1 MAKTRV
7 PALYTAGALEPAA
20 DPAADPRLLL
30 AALARDLYGR
40 GWMAGT
46 AGNLSLRLG
55 DGSFWI
61 TASGKAKGALGVE
74 DFVRVAPDGEV
85 LERGKADDLPSAET
99 CIHQALYALF
109 PEASACLHVHTVAAN
124 LVPRLAASPAVAGAV
139 AAVDEVGRTGG
150 PAGAGAGGEPQS
162 CEIPLPP
169 LEMLKGLGIREER
182 PRIGIAVFPNQLE
195 VQAIA
200 AAVAARFRAAP
211 PRLPA
216 FLIRDHGLTVWA
228 ESAARALNYLELLE
242 FTFAFMIAAR
252 AAGLPPEPPLPRTP
266 PAGSA
271 GR

>member
-1 MAKTRV
+1 
-7 PALYTAGALEPAA
+7 LESSA
-20 DPAADPRLLL
+20 DPAADPRFLL

-61 TASGKAKGALGVE
+61 TASGRSKGALGVE
-74 DFVRVAPDGEV
+74 DFLRVAPDGEV

-99 CIHQALYALF
+99 SIHQALYALF

-124 LVPRLAASPAVAGAV
+124 LVPRLAAESGDDERAGA
-139 AAVDEVGRTGG
+139 D
-150 PAGAGAGGEPQS
+150 
-162 CEIPLPP
+162 IPLPP
-169 LEMLKGLGIREER
+169 LEMLKGLGIYEER
-182 PRIGIAVFPNQLE
+182 PRIGIAVFPNHLE

-242 FTFAFMIAAR
+242 FIFAFMIAAR

-266 PAGSA
+266 PAGDAGGERGA

>member
-1 MAKTRV
+1 M
-7 PALYTAGALEPAA
+7 YTAWALEPSA

-61 TASGKAKGALGVE
+61 TASGKSKGALGVE
-74 DFVRVAPDGEV
+74 DFLRVAPDGEV
-85 LERGKADDLPSAET
+85 LERGKANDLPSAET

-139 AAVDEVGRTGG
+139 AGFAEAGGMGRPG
-150 PAGAGAGGEPQS
+150 GAGASDGVGGHADERQS
-162 CEIPLPP
+162 GEIALPP

-182 PRIGIAVFPNQLE
+182 PRIGIAVFPNHVE

-242 FTFAFMIAAR
+242 FVFAYMIAAR
-252 AAGLPPEPPLPRTP
+252 AAGLPPEPPPPRTP
-266 PAGSA
+266 PAGS